1 MPHLSEYEVE
11 TRFLDRLESL
21 GYTFAP
27 LNNYASWAVADHD
40 QAHDRA
46 YDRAHDCAL
55 SGSGPEKGHEKGMK
69 WRKSEL
75 WVP

>member
-27 LNNYASWAVADHD
+27 LNNYDDVLANFRLELAKFNAKKLLE
-40 QAHDRA
+40 A
-46 YDRAHDCAL
+46 
-55 SGSGPEKGHEKGMK
+55 KGEAAFSDAEFKRVLIHVEN
-69 WRKSEL
+69 KS
-75 WVP
+75 V

>member
-27 LNNYASWAVADHD
+27 LNNYDDVLANF
-40 QAHDRA
+40 R
-46 YDRAHDCAL
+46 L
-55 SGSGPEKGHEKGMK
+55 
-69 WRKSEL
+69 EL
-75 WVP
+75 AKFNAKKLLRRVSTFGQDKR